1 MSDPGAT
8 PLPSSA
14 TSCDSIVDALLPNV
28 SDAALDELAVAT
40 FIDNGVPVPVS
51 PVDQLLMAFAR
62 RLLTD
67 PLVGGTGVVQLPRAK
82 HRSALLLAITSH
94 LLCRRS
100 PARLSG
106 PVVLI
111 GLDVDLATQL
121 RSLSVANHRRM
132 GLSAGNPLSARRLTR
147 IGGLVPVI
155 GSDVGSA
162 DTSLVYFNTRNGR
175 PTLDCRPPLVILD
188 ATSVST
194 PSARASAIDWALDH
208 HAAAIIAVGDIG
220 DDSLIQ
226 TVSAAA
232 VVPTVLTVDETTS
245 QALVDTLGRGERTPS
260 TLSSMGV
267 LWRPPPQ
274 VSLHRA
280 GGDETNE
287 AVTKAFRTL
296 AFKPVGPL
304 PAALD
309 LPMNFLRNGTRL
321 AARVYDYRTACTN
334 NLRPGEMPLLRLLD
348 RSTTVP
354 PAWDHW
360 ATANLGALKTA
371 VKHLWRE
378 LEADNPKLQEL
389 WRVLERLHR
398 DDMESVVIRCHSRAA
413 AEATRASLAS
423 DPRSPEQM
431 ELWELIK
438 DKVTVTTSK
447 ERFPAGSFDAQILTG
462 APPPWMLSTL
472 VGIEAAET
480 HVLVYEAEE
489 AILRRQAQR
498 WADGCTAWQQAACR
512 TFGVP
517 APAPVTSPVP
527 PPVAAA
533 SATALRTLNVPG
545 LSLADVLDAAAE
557 LLDPPERPLDPAST
571 AVTGSSRSC
580 VPVELDDGRTWWCV
594 NEGDRE
600 TPVLTLGV
608 AGHENRQV
616 RDLRPGDRI
625 IVPAGEGTESIH
637 ARLVTASRTNN
648 DDVQSLDLILS
659 QFRAA
664 ARYVMT
670 GSATQQDAADRVRV
684 EGAEAFGQLPAWA
697 KGTTIAPR
705 EPGDVA
711 AVFKAAGRPCPDLLL
726 VYAVADR
733 LRGLNRTLGRFISAI
748 ATGRGADPL
757 DQLRAVVGEAADEIL
772 DEFVVAEVVS
782 VGPAKDVSANVAGRI
797 R

>member
-1 MSDPGAT
+1 MSPRPSTGAT
-8 PLPSSA
+8 GP
-14 TSCDSIVDALLPNV
+14 DSIVSALLPNV
-28 SDAALDELAVAT
+28 SDTALDELANAT
-40 FIDNGVPVPVS
+40 FIDNGVPVRVS

-67 PLVGGTGVVQLPRAK
+67 RRLGGTGVIQLPRSK

-100 PARLSG
+100 PVRLSG

-132 GLSAGNPLSARRLTR
+132 GLSTGNPLSAHRLTR
-147 IGGLVPVI
+147 MGELVPVI
-155 GSDVGSA
+155 GSDIGTA

-175 PTLDCRPPLVILD
+175 PTLECRPPLVILD
-188 ATSVST
+188 ATSVNT
-194 PSARASAIDWALDH
+194 PSARANAIEWALDH
-208 HAAAIIAVGDIG
+208 NAAAIIAVGDIG

-226 TVSAAA
+226 TVSDAA
-232 VVPTVLTVDETTS
+232 VVPTVLAVNESIS
-245 QALVDTLGRGERTPS
+245 QALVDELGRGERTLS

-267 LWRPPPQ
+267 LWRSPPQ
-274 VSLHRA
+274 VQLHRA
-280 GGDETNE
+280 GDDETNE
-287 AVTKAFRTL
+287 AVTKAFGTL
-296 AFKPVGPL
+296 AFKPAGPL
-304 PAALD
+304 PVELE
-309 LPMNFLRNGTRL
+309 LPLNLLRNGTRL
-321 AARVYDYRTACTN
+321 AARVNDYRTACTN
-334 NLRPGEMPLLRLLD
+334 NPRPGEMPLLRMLE
-348 RSTTVP
+348 RSTTM
-354 PAWDHW
+354 PAAWRHW
-360 ATANLGALKTA
+360 ETANLGALKTA

-378 LEADNPKLQEL
+378 LETDNPKLREL

-398 DDMESVVIRCHSRAA
+398 AGVESVVIRCHSRAA
-413 AEATRASLAS
+413 AEATRVSLSSGA
-423 DPRSPEQM
+423 RSHEQE
-431 ELWELIK
+431 ELWEHIK
-438 DKVTVTTSK
+438 DHITVTTSK

-462 APPPWMLSTL
+462 APPPWMLSSL
-472 VGIEAAET
+472 VGIEATET

-498 WADGCTAWQQAACR
+498 WADGYESWQRAACR
-512 TFGVP
+512 TFGAP

-527 PPVAAA
+527 APVAAA
-533 SATALRTLNVPG
+533 TPTALRALNVPG
-545 LSLADVLDAAAE
+545 LSLTDVLDAAGE
-557 LLDPPERPLDPAST
+557 LLDPPERRPDPAST
-571 AVTGSSRSC
+571 AFTGSSRSC

-608 AGHENRQV
+608 GGHENRPV

-637 ARLVTASRTNN
+637 ARLVTASRNSN

-664 ARYVMT
+664 ARHVIT
-670 GSATQQDAADRVRV
+670 SSATQQAAAEAVRV
-684 EGAEAFGQLPAWA
+684 AGAEAPGQLPAWA

-711 AVFKAAGRPCPDLLL
+711 AVFKAAGRPCPDLPLI
-726 VYAVADR
+726 YAVADR
-733 LRGLNRTLGRFISAI
+733 LRGLNRTMGRFISAI
-748 ATGRGADPL
+748 AAGRGGETL
-757 DQLRAVVGEAADEIL
+757 NQLRALVGDAADELL
-772 DEFVVAEVVS
+772 DEFIVAEVVS
-782 VGPAKDVSANVAGRI
+782 VGTPRNVPANVAGRI